1 MHVKTVEIQTSS
13 RCLNR
18 CKVHQPFNTTD
29 LQWREARTRDTSN
42 EFMTITIR
50 LPLPHDLVGRDNQEV
65 KRGRGTMWLIF
76 STLFLIRRDTDT
88 KNLQQLSKHCEFR
101 ILKSSRNVNQV
112 EARSKEK
119 AVEKLSQFGTE
130 AIKQRVTK
138 VEHDDFPLKKEL
150 ELGDFDF

>member
-1 MHVKTVEIQTSS
+1 MDLPFYK
-13 RCLNR
+13 L
-18 CKVHQPFNTTD
+18 CKSTCF
-29 LQWREARTRDTSN
+29 RRTL
-42 EFMTITIR
+42 F
-50 LPLPHDLVGRDNQEV
+50 Q
-65 KRGRGTMWLIF
+65 RGRGTVWLIF
-76 STLFLIRRDTDT
+76 CNLFLIRQGTNT

-130 AIKQRVTK
+130 AIKQRVNGGETK

-150 ELGDFDF
+150 EFGDFDF